1 LAENQ
6 ELRKTLTERDS
17 EIIRLNEQ
25 LDKVSKE
32 VEERLLQ
39 HIIKLKTDFGIMFN
53 RQSTFFL
60 QKIAL
65 LKEEQHRNIAKL
77 YRHQL

>member
-77 YRHQL
+77 YQH

>member
-1 LAENQ
+1 MAENQ

-77 YRHQL
+77 YQHQL